1 VRAHAAVDVRFDDPD
16 ASIGMARERL
26 ESLHCGAVGI
36 RFDGKEPKMTFTRK
50 FLTSSAL
57 VASAMLLATL
67 WSHAQDKSPTKAS
80 TASTAK
86 ALPSAGKT
94 APAASSTAAD
104 TKVAAKVTAST
115 PVAVDATRRP
125 TASESRSAYD
135 KSDCHHSKGS
145 KVASADDL

>member
-1 VRAHAAVDVRFDDPD
+1 
-16 ASIGMARERL
+16 
-26 ESLHCGAVGI
+26 
-36 RFDGKEPKMTFTRK
+36 MTFTRK

-57 VASAMLLATL
+57 VASAMLLATP